1 MVYEKSNIRPHCGQR
16 RHAERLIG
24 TGGPLGIRTSD
35 DKVVLARRCYSGQR
49 YRRAS
54 GFCKPKRLD
63 SGDEQQMVT
72 IARALMGEPHLL
84 LLDQPSHGTRAAG
97 HQRVLWALIR
107 PARDPA

>member
-1 MVYEKSNIRPHCGQR
+1 LPDDAILVSD
-16 RHAERLIG
+16 IG
-24 TGGPLGIRTSD
+24 VHHNWL
-35 DKVVLARRCYSGQR
+35 L
-49 YRRAS
+49 

-63 SGDEQQMVT
+63 SGGEQQMVT